1 MDDERNFSPSP
12 RSPSSHPYALATY
25 LFQVANRF
33 VTFAKN
39 SLAYERKQFCEKKLY
54 GRLGMWEST
63 EKNGRIFASAFC
75 NVSLH
80 CQQRKTKG
88 AKFKAKHANQAEK
101 KAL

>member
-39 SLAYERKQFCEKKLY
+39 SLAYERKQFCEKKALRTSRNV
-54 GRLGMWEST
+54 GVDGKEWPD
-63 EKNGRIFASAFC
+63 FASAFC